1 MLCRRR
7 ATRILAMMTPAG
19 GQMATAAG
27 HRPTALCRS
36 LDRRSHYRWR
46 RFFCLSSNPGL
57 RGISRRIG
65 MGSRCVGMRSLG
77 GVGRRSRSG
86 IGLSSRS
93 VGLSSRGVGGS
104 SRFVGRRSRS
114 GVGLSSRSIGR
125 RIIPIKLISRQDRV
139 VTSRL
144 KKNNMH

>member
-65 MGSRCVGMRSLG
+65 MGSLG
-77 GVGRRSRSG
+77 GVGRRSRFVG
-86 IGLSSRS
+86 WSSRS

-104 SRFVGRRSRS
+104 SRFVGRRRRS

-125 RIIPIKLISRQDRV
+125 RIIPIKLISRQGRV

-144 KKNNMH
+144 KKNNVH